1 MSTLERYNSVFATA
15 FNVDTAVLN
24 DDFSSKSV
32 EKWDS
37 IAQLALVTAMED
49 EFDIMM
55 DTEDILGFNSYVAGK
70 DIVSKY
76 GVNF

>member
-1 MSTLERYNSVFATA
+1 MSTLEKYNSVFAKA
-15 FNVDTAVLN
+15 FNIDTAVLN
-24 DDFSSKSV
+24 DDFNSKSV

-37 IAQLALVTAMED
+37 ITQLALVTAMED

-55 DTEDILGFNSYVAGK
+55 DTEDILGFNSYAGGK

>member
-1 MSTLERYNSVFATA
+1 MSTLEKYNSVFAKA
-15 FNVDTAVLN
+15 FNVEVAVLN
-24 DDFSSKSV
+24 DDFNSTSV
-32 EKWDS
+32 DKWDS
-37 IAQLALVTAMED
+37 ITQLALVTAMED

-55 DTEDILGFNSYVAGK
+55 DTEDILGFNSYVTGK